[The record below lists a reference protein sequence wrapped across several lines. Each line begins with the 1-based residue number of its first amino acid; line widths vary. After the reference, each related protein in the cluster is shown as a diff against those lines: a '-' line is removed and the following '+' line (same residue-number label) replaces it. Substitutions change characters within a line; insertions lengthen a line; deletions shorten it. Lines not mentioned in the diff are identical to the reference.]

1 MAVIG
6 NLLASG
12 KHVYSLSISHNA
24 SERMLPRSR
33 RPIHRCT
40 STSGQTWL
48 TAARPE
54 THQNL
59 IHTLNDRD
67 ARTRP
72 LARTNAP
79 NGNIVATPRRDPML
93 RTVVFSVVC
102 PIPANRHNSTKRSR
116 KLNSSARSPHGK
128 WSLRNTV
135 RASGRKLRE
144 TAAIRRPSR
153 PTTGAIPA
161 KAAMR

>member
-1 MAVIG
+1 MKQNA

-72 LARTNAP
+72 LARTNTP
-79 NGNIVATPRRDPML
+79 NGNIKPTIAGSML
-93 RTVVFSVVC
+93 RIVVFSVVR
-102 PIPANRHNSTKRSR
+102 PIPVST
-116 KLNSSARSPHGK
+116 
-128 WSLRNTV
+128 
-135 RASGRKLRE
+135 
-144 TAAIRRPSR
+144 
-153 PTTGAIPA
+153 PTKKVGGG
-161 KAAMR
+161 